1 MFWNNH
7 HGGQKVWMNDS
18 TNLARGLEVFIR
30 STSRRSDAVFFFF
43 FAFAAVYY
51 IPKVAGVSDTKK
63 AFLRMCTADLQIS
76 HAGRITLS
84 NLKHMNLFV
93 HLYLYISFLHLQKII
108 IFSLDNV
115 NTKLSFKVVYY
126 IAMFVWDLILVYY
139 KIIIL

>member
-1 MFWNNH
+1 MQF
-7 HGGQKVWMNDS
+7 
-18 TNLARGLEVFIR
+18 
-30 STSRRSDAVFFFF
+30 FFFF
-43 FAFAAVYY
+43 FAFAAACY

-84 NLKHMNLFV
+84 NLKQMNLFL

-115 NTKLSFKVVYY
+115 NCHLKWCTILQCLFEIWYWY
-126 IAMFVWDLILVYY
+126 IIRSYFVIPQALYQFINVEQNSICSTVSA
-139 KIIIL
+139 IIRW

>member
-1 MFWNNH
+1 MQF
-7 HGGQKVWMNDS
+7 
-18 TNLARGLEVFIR
+18 
-30 STSRRSDAVFFFF
+30 FFFF
-43 FAFAAVYY
+43 FAFAAACY

-84 NLKHMNLFV
+84 NLKHMNLFL

-115 NTKLSFKVVYY
+115 NCHLKWCT
-126 IAMFVWDLILVYY
+126 ILQCLFE
-139 KIIIL
+139 I

>member
-43 FAFAAVYY
+43 FAFAAACY

-84 NLKHMNLFV
+84 KFIST
-93 HLYLYISFLHLQKII
+93 YLYSIDLQKKKYKSFHWIATFHIKWYNFKNTTIFVSIIRSFL
-108 IFSLDNV
+108 
-115 NTKLSFKVVYY
+115 
-126 IAMFVWDLILVYY
+126 VWI
-139 KIIIL
+139 